1 MKLRLPQAVATVA
14 LAAGL
19 VFAPIAA
26 NATTYNPTV
35 PSGSTVTI
43 APGAPVTITFTGFAP
58 NELVRFFLTGE
69 NASGATLAAAKFVY
83 QTNVPIGS
91 KTATAAGAV
100 APTVTLPS
108 NATGSYTLTAT
119 GATSTASATA
129 TITVAA
135 ASGGSTLPNTGGDS
149 GQLLGLWIG
158 GGALLLAGGGIAV
171 ATTVRRQRGQATA

>member
-1 MKLRLPQAVATVA
+1 MKLRLPQAVAAVA

-19 VFAPIAA
+19 VFAPVAA
-26 NATTYNPTV
+26 NAYTPTPV
-35 PSGSTVTI
+35 GGGSITI
-43 APGAPVTITFTGFAP
+43 TAGAPVTLTFTGFAP
-58 NELVRFFLTGE
+58 SEPVNFFLTGE
-69 NASGATLAAAKFVY
+69 NASGATLAAAKFVL

-91 KTATAAGAV
+91 KTASAAGSV
-100 APTVTLPS
+100 SPTITLPS
-108 NATGSYTLTAT
+108 NATGTYTLTAT
-119 GATSTASATA
+119 GATSAASTTA